1 MLRLLFTTRDQ
12 SHQLT
17 VVTDGIDSQLNVFMT
32 ENCRGDIDYYA
43 GLGIVIE
50 PGKTYNLGTL
60 KEWAYNNALILKS
73 YPEGANA
80 EEIVLSDITETWEY
94 TFTVKPTSLSFVN
107 TGESKQ
113 VVVTS
118 KKQLIINGEPE
129 GDPEDCA
136 FTSSLSG
143 NGYSKSDSEGTI
155 NVTVTE
161 NPGTTVRNGVLTLT
175 QTDSKKS
182 LIINL
187 SQAASTISYNYVF
200 TVTPTSLS
208 FVNTGES
215 KAVTITS
222 TKQKMLNGKASGDV
236 EQVTYTNR
244 PTNATVDGSNII
256 VSENPNDSERTGSVV
271 FTQNESNKTQTVNLT
286 QAASVITYDYVLTP
300 SPDTLSFVGGGETKS
315 LTSVTSTRQKKLNG
329 SVSGE
334 AETVTYTTAVSGE
347 GFSKGSTDIE
357 IIAAAN
363 QTEAQRSGTLTISQ
377 TGGKTV
383 KVTLTQA
390 AGVVTYDYVLTPNPT
405 SLSFIAAGED
415 KIFTVTST
423 KQKKINGIASGSAE
437 PVAYTTSVTGDG
449 FTKGANDTTVT
460 AAQNTA
466 TSVRSGSVT
475 VTQSEPASGAKTA
488 TITLSQEAATAAG

>member
-1 MLRLLFTTRDQ
+1 MLRLLFTTQDQ

-17 VVTDGIDSQLNVFMT
+17 VITDGIDSQLNVFTT

-94 TFTVKPTSLSFVN
+94 TLTVEPTSLSFVN

-118 KKQLIINGEPE
+118 KKQLIINGKPE
-129 GDPEDCA
+129 GNSEDCA

-143 NGYSKSDSEGTI
+143 NGYSKSGSGSTI
-155 NVTVTE
+155 NITATE
-161 NPGTTVRNGVLTLT
+161 NPGTTVRSGTLT
-175 QTDSKKS
+175 IAQTDSKKS
-182 LIINL
+182 I
-187 SQAASTISYNYVF
+187 
-200 TVTPTSLS
+200 
-208 FVNTGES
+208 
-215 KAVTITS
+215 
-222 TKQKMLNGKASGDV
+222 
-236 EQVTYTNR
+236 
-244 PTNATVDGSNII
+244 
-256 VSENPNDSERTGSVV
+256 
-271 FTQNESNKTQTVNLT
+271 TVNLS
-286 QAASVITYDYVLTP
+286 QAASVITYDYILTP
-300 SPDTLSFVGGGETKS
+300 NPNTLSFVGGGETKA
-315 LTSVTSTRQKKLNG
+315 LTSVISTRQKKVNG

-334 AETVTYTTAVSGE
+334 TETVAYTTVVSGE

-357 IIAAAN
+357 IVAAAN
-363 QTEAQRSGTLTISQ
+363 QTETQRSGTLTISQ

-405 SLSFIAAGED
+405 SLSFVAAGEN
-415 KIFTVTST
+415 KTFTVTST

-460 AAQNTA
+460 AAQNTT

-475 VTQSEPASGAKTA
+475 ITQSEPASGAKTA
-488 TITLSQEAATAAG
+488 TITLSQEAAAAAG